1 MCPRQGKRPHEAR
14 RIPCCV
20 LARERLQERRTDPSF
35 LDGFPG
41 FLRLPLKF
49 ISWHVCCDLR
59 SVIREAINGL
69 MSVVLAPA
77 CAACARPLENPLRS
91 AVCDRCWNGIRVLQ
105 PPFCGVC
112 GDPLRTWRS
121 VDEGYRC
128 EPCRVRRPHIT
139 AGRAIGDYEGSLRAI
154 VHALKY
160 DGRRSIARPLSAL
173 LRSHALPI
181 LTGADL
187 AVPVPLHWSRQ
198 WRRGF
203 NQAHELAVGLGLPV
217 RGVLKRRRYTRSQTG
232 LSADERNVNVR
243 KAFVLSTRAGPLDGL
258 CVVVVDDVS
267 TTGAT
272 LEACAR
278 VLKEGGVREVRTLT
292 AARVAT
298 AQSPLRQH

>member
-1 MCPRQGKRPHEAR
+1 
-14 RIPCCV
+14 
-20 LARERLQERRTDPSF
+20 
-35 LDGFPG
+35 
-41 FLRLPLKF
+41 
-49 ISWHVCCDLR
+49 
-59 SVIREAINGL
+59 
-69 MSVVLAPA
+69 VLAPA
-77 CAACARPLENPLRS
+77 CAACARPLEDPLRS
-91 AVCDRCWNGIRVLQ
+91 AVCDRCWNGIRVLH

-112 GDPLRTWRS
+112 GDPLLTWRS

-128 EPCRVRRPHIT
+128 ELCRVRRPHIT
-139 AGRAIGDYEGSLRAI
+139 AGRAIGDYDGPLRAI

-173 LRSHALPI
+173 LRRHAGPI
-181 LTGADL
+181 LSNADVV
-187 AVPVPLHWSRQ
+187 VPVPLHWSRQ

-217 RGVLKRRRYTRSQTG
+217 RSALTRRRHTRSQTG
-232 LSADERNVNVR
+232 LSAEQRTANVR
-243 KAFVLSTRAGPLDGL
+243 DAFVVSRRAGRLDAL

-278 VLKEGGVREVRTLT
+278 VLKEEGAREVRTLT

-298 AQSPLRQH
+298 VRPPGRLQ

>member
-1 MCPRQGKRPHEAR
+1 
-14 RIPCCV
+14 
-20 LARERLQERRTDPSF
+20 
-35 LDGFPG
+35 
-41 FLRLPLKF
+41 
-49 ISWHVCCDLR
+49 
-59 SVIREAINGL
+59 

-77 CAACARPLENPLRS
+77 CAACARPLEDPLRS

-112 GDPLRTWRS
+112 GDPLLTWRS

-128 EPCRVRRPHIT
+128 ELCRVRRPHVT
-139 AGRAIGDYEGSLRAI
+139 AGRAIGDYDGPLRAI

-160 DGRRSIARPLSAL
+160 DGRRSLARPLSGL
-173 LRSHALPI
+173 LRRHAGPI
-181 LTGADL
+181 LSGADL

-203 NQAHELAVGLGLPV
+203 NQARELAVGLGLPV
-217 RGVLKRRRYTRSQTG
+217 RTLLKRRRHTRSQTG
-232 LSADERNVNVR
+232 LSAEERYANVR
-243 KAFVLSTRAGPLDGL
+243 DAFVLSRGAGPFDGL
-258 CVVVVDDVS
+258 CIVLVDDVS

-278 VLKEGGVREVRTLT
+278 VLKEAGAREVRTLT

-298 AQSPLRQH
+298 GQSPIWHP